1 MSDLRHDSRYRA
13 RGVSAGKADVHA
25 AIAKQDAGL
34 FPGAFCKLMPDLL
47 GGDARQCLVMHA
59 DGAGTKSSIAYLAW
73 REGFPPELWAGL
85 AQDSLVM
92 NLDDCACVGSLGP
105 YLVSNTIGRN
115 ALRIPGEVIGAI
127 VDGYQRV
134 CDQLG
139 RYGISCHLAGGET
152 ADLGDLVRT
161 IDISSTVIARVPRER
176 VIDAGRMA
184 PGDVIVGFSSTGQAA
199 WESAPNSGIGANGL
213 TSARHDLLGHDYRA
227 RFPETYAPEIDPALV
242 YNGPFKLNDAL
253 PGDPTFTIA
262 SALLS
267 PTRTYLPL
275 IKRLLENVPLI
286 DLHGLIHCSGGG
298 QSKIV
303 KFGGRGRRN
312 GLRFVK
318 DALFAVPPLF
328 AALQEATSMSWA
340 EMHSVY
346 NMGHR
351 LEAVV
356 PPNVVDHCLAAARDC
371 HIDAQV
377 VGRIESRDVPGNEVV
392 IKTRHGEFKY
402 W

>member
-47 GGDARQCLVMHA
+47 GGDARYCLVMHA
-59 DGAGTKSSIAYLAW
+59 DGAGTKSSLAYLAW

-115 ALRIPGEVIGAI
+115 ALRIPGEVIGMI
-127 VDGYQRV
+127 VDGYQQV

-161 IDISSTVIARVPRER
+161 IDITSTVIARMPRER
-176 VIDAGRMA
+176 VIDAGRMV
-184 PGDVIVGFSSTGQAA
+184 PGDAIVGFSSTGQAA

-213 TSARHDLLGHDYRA
+213 TSARHELLGHDYRA
-227 RFPETYAPEIDPALV
+227 RFAETYAPEIDPALV
-242 YNGPFKLNDAL
+242 YCGPFKLNDAL

-275 IKRLLENVPLI
+275 IKRLLDSVPLM

-318 DALFAVPPLF
+318 DALFAIPPLF
-328 AALQEATSMSWA
+328 EALQQATGMAWP
-340 EMHSVY
+340 EMYAVY

-356 PPNVVDHCLAAARDC
+356 PLNLVDLCLSAARDC

-392 IKTRHGEFKY
+392 VKTRHGEFKY